1 MIFAACLGFAIAA
14 VISVLLWHLHRGLL
28 SVSLCPME
36 CRTMWLWRWLAF
48 SSWVCSA
55 TADVVKLN
63 RLFWLSLK
71 CIKKV
76 KIYITTL
83 FSLKYIHNSYI
94 LTHLLNSCC
103 KHQTAGVKC
112 LLYYAYIWIWYR
124 KRETCYKTK
133 LRDMDT

>member
-14 VISVLLWHLHRGLL
+14 VIAVLLWHLHRGLL

-83 FSLKYIHNSYI
+83 FSLKYIHNTYIHNTYIIHGIVKEQSTLSGWSKPWFLHSY
-94 LTHLLNSCC
+94 LSS
-103 KHQTAGVKC
+103 C
-112 LLYYAYIWIWYR
+112 LLCHIFSFY
-124 KRETCYKTK
+124 
-133 LRDMDT
+133 L